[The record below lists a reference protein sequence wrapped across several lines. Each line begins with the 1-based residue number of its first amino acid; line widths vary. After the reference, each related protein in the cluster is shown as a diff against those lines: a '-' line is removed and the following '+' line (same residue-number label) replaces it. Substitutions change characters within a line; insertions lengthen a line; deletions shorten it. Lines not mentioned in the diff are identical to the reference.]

1 MKLHYDFYEPL
12 TVHESSLSPCI
23 HSVLAASLGK
33 VDDAYKFYLRT
44 SRLDLDDYNKE
55 VKEGLHITSMAGTW
69 ISIVEGFAGMRVKE
83 NNLFFAPKIPK
94 KWKSYTFNIL
104 FREQILRVSISQSS
118 TTFQVDGK
126 NSMDLYVNNK
136 EYVIKPNSELKIAN
150 ILV

>member
-1 MKLHYDFYEPL
+1 
-12 TVHESSLSPCI
+12 
-23 HSVLAASLGK
+23 
-33 VDDAYKFYLRT
+33 
-44 SRLDLDDYNKE
+44 
-55 VKEGLHITSMAGTW
+55 
-69 ISIVEGFAGMRVKE
+69 MRVKE